1 MSFYLVRYEGALH
14 ASNELFQAAVAGSAR
29 NFMKM
34 LARQEVRSIQVLD
47 QQLCAISSAQEKEI
61 LRSYAPQLQDFDSEY
76 KLFNVLSE
84 EQIAS
89 DEETASI
96 HPGATIIR
104 LPKAAVFSVYQYR
117 HVQFMKLR
125 DFNPSR
131 GFKYRMLPKMA
142 MAQVCGCKYI
152 ALNAVAVMSERPII
166 ITVKR

>member
-1 MSFYLVRYEGALH
+1 MAFYLVRYEGALH
-14 ASNELFQAAVAGSAR
+14 ASSDLFQAAVAGSAR
-29 NFMKM
+29 NFMNM
-34 LARQEVRSIQVLD
+34 LARQEVRSVQALD
-47 QQLCAISSAQEKEI
+47 QHLCAISPAQEKEI
-61 LRSYAPQLQDFDSEY
+61 TRRYAPQYQDFDSEY
-76 KLFNVLSE
+76 KLLNVLSE

-96 HPGATIIR
+96 HPGAVVIR
-104 LPKAAVFSVYQYR
+104 LPKAAVFPVFQYR

-142 MAQVCGCKYI
+142 MAQICGCKYV
-152 ALNAVAVMSERPII
+152 ALNAVTALSERPII